1 MHRGRLQWIV
11 ATVLAVIGTAPALG
25 LRHPGAPAPAAP
37 ARAARPAA
45 TFTFAPGVSALN
57 RQAFLTAAT
66 RVRPAAAALFARVT
80 GLVTVEDGP
89 APAGALAVT
98 IPSSDGRY
106 VIRFPFGPVYAQLGE
121 RGFDRVV
128 DHELGHVVDFV
139 LVPPALDRRL
149 DAGIPPGEPCTTGTP
164 TGSCAPIRERFAET
178 FAKWATGDLGI
189 ALYAG
194 YAVPPPADL
203 DAWGRPLAALAR

>member
-1 MHRGRLQWIV
+1 MVMALV
-11 ATVLAVIGTAPALG
+11 GTAPALG
-25 LRHPGAPAPAAP
+25 LWHPGAPAPAAP
-37 ARAARPAA
+37 TPAA
-45 TFTFAPGVSALN
+45 HPAAGFTFAPGVSALN
-57 RQAFLTAAT
+57 RQAFLTAAA
-66 RVRPAAAALFARVT
+66 RVRPEAAALFARVS
-80 GLVTVEDGP
+80 GLVTVQDAP

-98 IPSSDGRY
+98 IPAGDGRY
-106 VIRFPFGPVYAQLGE
+106 VIRFAFGPVYQQLGE

-149 DAGIPPGEPCTTGTP
+149 DAEIPPGEPCTADTP
-164 TGSCAPIRERFAET
+164 TGSCAPMRERFAET
-178 FAKWATGDLGI
+178 FAKWATGDIGV

-203 DAWGRPLAALAR
+203 DAWGRPLAELAR